1 MNRNFSFI
9 AKLRRIRAQ
18 TASSGD
24 SDSDTYEK
32 RYVRT
37 SKGVLKI
44 IRRGKSVQSGL
55 VKGRQ
60 LIDAATSMT
69 SVSNVIC
76 VGIDTCI
83 TGGINKVNAA
93 YI

>member
-1 MNRNFSFI
+1 MYIS

-18 TASSGD
+18 AASSGD

-55 VKGRQ
+55 MKGRQ
-60 LIDAATSMT
+60 LVDAETNMT
-69 SVSNVIC
+69 SVSNRNC
-76 VGIDTCI
+76 VDIVHALHMGKCGTCE
-83 TGGINKVNAA
+83 
-93 YI
+93 